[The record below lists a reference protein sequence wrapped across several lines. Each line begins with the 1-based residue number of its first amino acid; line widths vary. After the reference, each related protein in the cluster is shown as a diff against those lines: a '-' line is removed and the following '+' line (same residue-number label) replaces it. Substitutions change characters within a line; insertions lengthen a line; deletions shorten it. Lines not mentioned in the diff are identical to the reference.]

1 MLMSII
7 FGTDVDDFHDIL
19 LPSQVPC
26 ISLPLYLT
34 DTHIFL
40 PPSSRSR
47 PYKPPLLH
55 PPLHPPCLHTSSVHH
70 PRHDTICS
78 PRPPHSLRR
87 MGSHRLGKK
96 TATLHHSTIPPQAT
110 ALRLDLHTI
119 VLSTFDIVQCPLEML
134 PRILQPTRTIR
145 GI

>member
-1 MLMSII
+1 MSII

-26 ISLPLYLT
+26 ISLSHT
-34 DTHIFL
+34 HTHIFL

-47 PYKPPLLH
+47 PNKASSVASASPPS
-55 PPLHPPCLHTSSVHH
+55 CLHTSSVHH

>member
-1 MLMSII
+1 MHLSPSLSHRHTHLLAII
-7 FGTDVDDFHDIL
+7 ITIKAI
-19 LPSQVPC
+19 QA
-26 ISLPLYLT
+26 
-34 DTHIFL
+34 
-40 PPSSRSR
+40 SSVASAS
-47 PYKPPLLH
+47 PPL
-55 PPLHPPCLHTSSVHH
+55 CLHTSSVHH

-78 PRPPHSLRR
+78 PRPPHPLRR

-145 GI
+145 SI